1 MDLVGGLIALILF
14 SPLFLLIA
22 LLIRLDSPGPVFF
35 AQKRVGRELRL
46 FSMLKFR
53 SMVDKAETMGTG
65 LFSYDDDPRVTR
77 VGKFLRMT
85 SLDEL
90 PQLFN
95 VLQGTMSLVGPR
107 PPVSYELGPI
117 EEYTEAMKIRF
128 QVKPGI
134 TGLAQV
140 TGRNDLDWDQKIVHD
155 NRYVALWKK
164 WGILIDV
171 WILLRTLWVVLSAA
185 NVIEKRRDQI

>member
-1 MDLVGGLIALILF
+1 MDLVGGLVALILF

-22 LLIRLDSPGPVFF
+22 VLIRLDSPGPVFF
-35 AQKRVGRELRL
+35 AQKRVGRELKL

-128 QVKPGI
+128 QVKPGL

-140 TGRNDLDWDQKIVHD
+140 AGRNDLDWDQKIVHD